1 MITVTEIIGTAGDP
15 QFAER
20 LHELA
25 HDGLVEYLS
34 IDSSD
39 MPRRRF
45 RGRTDKGTDV
55 ALALDRSQR
64 LKDGA
69 IIILNDKRAIV
80 VRTSEERWIRLEP
93 RDSDAALALGYFIGN
108 LHWRVRFEA
117 GSILIALE
125 GPEEH
130 YVARLESF
138 LASNRATIVADD

>member
-20 LHELA
+20 LHDLA
-25 HDGLVEYLS
+25 RDGLVEYLNV
-34 IDSSD
+34 DGSD
-39 MPRRRF
+39 LLRHRL

-69 IIILNDKRAIV
+69 IIILDDKRAV
-80 VRTSEERWIRLEP
+80 VVKTNEERWIKLAP

-117 GSILIALE
+117 GFILVALE

-130 YVARLESF
+130 YVTRLELF
-138 LASNRATIVADD
+138 LASNRATIITDD